1 MTILTRVATVRFH
14 AASSRSAPFPTAPGP
29 GREKGPAPSRTGPRR
44 SECMRSQYRGR
55 VDNRQAI
62 GSWISGPR
70 AAAEDMG
77 VEFGYRGQQL
87 GLPETGP
94 GSIARPGRRFA
105 ALFLDWALC
114 MLIAYGLLSG
124 GKAQSA
130 SNWALVVF
138 AVLSVLTVGTVGFTP
153 GKRLLGLRV
162 VAEGGGRISLP
173 RVVLRTVLLV
183 VVIPAVVW
191 DRDGRGLHDRLSRA
205 VQVRI

>member
-1 MTILTRVATVRFH
+1 M
-14 AASSRSAPFPTAPGP
+14 
-29 GREKGPAPSRTGPRR
+29 
-44 SECMRSQYRGR
+44 
-55 VDNRQAI
+55 DNRRAI

-87 GLPETGP
+87 GLPEEGP

-105 ALFLDWALC
+105 ALFIDWALC
-114 MLIAYGLLSG
+114 LLIAYGLLSG
-124 GKAQSA
+124 GKAQAA

-162 VAEGGGRISLP
+162 ISEDGGRISLP
-173 RVVLRTVLLV
+173 RVVVRTVLLV

-191 DRDGRGLHDRLSRA
+191 DQDGRGLHDRVTRA
-205 VQVRI
+205 VQVRL

>member
-1 MTILTRVATVRFH
+1 MPH
-14 AASSRSAPFPTAPGP
+14 
-29 GREKGPAPSRTGPRR
+29 PAPRRRPSAGERTWP
-44 SECMRSQYRGR
+44 QYRGR

-77 VEFGYRGQQL
+77 VEFGHRGAQL
-87 GLPETGP
+87 GLPEEGP

-105 ALFLDWALC
+105 ALFIDWALC

-124 GKAQSA
+124 GHAQAA
-130 SNWALVVF
+130 SNWALAVF

-162 VAEGGGRISLP
+162 VAEGGGRLSLP
-173 RVVLRTVLLV
+173 RVVVRTVLLAI
-183 VVIPAVVW
+183 VIPAVIW

-205 VQVRI
+205 VQIRI